1 MKRILDAR
9 SRRHGFD
16 GWCMFVK
23 PQNHTTWFPLDWTF
37 CTTRKECRELT
48 RTMQRNIFDKY
59 AIKKARLKVEEVT
72 E

>member
-23 PQNHTTWFPLDWTF
+23 PQGGKTWFPLEWTF
-37 CTTRKECRELT
+37 CTTRGEVRELT
-48 RTMQRNIFDKY
+48 RTMPRSMFEKY
-59 AIKKARLKVEEVT
+59 KIDKARLKVEAIA
-72 E
+72 